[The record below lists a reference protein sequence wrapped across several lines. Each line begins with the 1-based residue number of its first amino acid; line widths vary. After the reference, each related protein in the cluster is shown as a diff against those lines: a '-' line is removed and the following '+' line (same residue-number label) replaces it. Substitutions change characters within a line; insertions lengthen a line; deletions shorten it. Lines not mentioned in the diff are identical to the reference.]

1 MRRLSVSAWLLVA
14 ATAVLLCE
22 GAYASAAT
30 RWVNDD
36 ASSYNP
42 PGMSCRIAGYATI
55 QAAVSAANAG
65 DTIKVCPGTYAE
77 TVTIPTNNLKILST
91 GGAANTIIA
100 PSTHNIVVEI
110 EATGL
115 TLKGFTIVPAGFTD
129 PDIGINVALQVD
141 TGVAIKRNVV
151 RGGRIG
157 INLGCVSFGTTIKR
171 NDVVSQ
177 TEAGINIDT
186 CEAPPFPGSH
196 NNSIHHNTA
205 CSVTSTA
212 SIALG
217 GSSDDNDIHHN
228 TATTISSFGSGNEI
242 HDNTTRNP
250 IVDNSGGANSI
261 HDNTVN
267 PNVCF

>member
-1 MRRLSVSAWLLVA
+1 MRKLSVSACLVIA
-14 ATAVLLCE
+14 VATIVLSE

-42 PGMSCRIAGYATI
+42 PGTSCRQAGYATI
-55 QAAVSAANAG
+55 QAAVSAASPG
-65 DTIKVCPGTYAE
+65 DTVKVCPGTYHE
-77 TVTIPTNNLKILST
+77 NVVIGTNNLKIIST
-91 GGAANTIIA
+91 GGAAVTTIA
-100 PSTHNIVVEI
+100 PNVSAHVIDVT
-110 EATGL
+110 ATGL
-115 TLKGFTIVPAGFTD
+115 ILKGFSIAAVGFDD
-129 PDIGINVALQVD
+129 PDIGIH
-141 TGVAIKRNVV
+141 VAIQDDTAAKIIRNVI

-157 INLGCVSFGTTIKR
+157 INLGCVSSGTIIKR
-171 NDVVSQ
+171 NNVISQ

-217 GSSDDNDIHHN
+217 GSSNDNHIHDN
-228 TATTISSFGSGNEI
+228 VATTISSFGAGNEI
-242 HDNTTRNP
+242 DHNTTKFA

-261 HDNTVN
+261 HDNTVD
-267 PNVCF
+267 PNVCP